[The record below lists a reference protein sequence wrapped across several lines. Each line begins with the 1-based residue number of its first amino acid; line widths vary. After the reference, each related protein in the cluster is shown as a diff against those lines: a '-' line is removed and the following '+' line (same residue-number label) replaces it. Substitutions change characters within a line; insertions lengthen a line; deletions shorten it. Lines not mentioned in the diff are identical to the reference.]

1 MEEAKAGKLRT
12 LMRRTNSGLKIPFRG
27 PGLGME
33 KDGNFWV
40 KKVII
45 ESKWHVIVIR
55 VWIGKVVHGTAKSLA
70 GIRKVSGHKRVIPIV
85 VHL

>member
-12 LMRRTNSGLKIPFRG
+12 LRNRNSSGLERQLRG
-27 PGLGME
+27 PGLRME

-40 KKVII
+40 KKVIT

-55 VWIGKVVHGTAKSLA
+55 VWIGKVVHGTAESLA
-70 GIRKVSGHKRVIPIV
+70 GIRKVAGHKRVIPIV